1 MYNINIKWY
10 NYTVIPN
17 IQLSTKCDVS
27 IIQLYT
33 IQLYNYAT
41 IQLCN
46 YTFYQLYT
54 LYWLFHKLYTILYSI
69 AGIIAS
75 KYL

>member
-17 IQLSTKCDVS
+17 IQLSTSVM
-27 IIQLYT
+27 
-33 IQLYNYAT
+33 YNYTA
-41 IQLCN
+41 IH

-54 LYWLFHKLYTILYSI
+54 LYWLFHKYILSIIIIQYSWYYNN
-69 AGIIAS
+69 S
-75 KYL
+75 KQIPMVYKV